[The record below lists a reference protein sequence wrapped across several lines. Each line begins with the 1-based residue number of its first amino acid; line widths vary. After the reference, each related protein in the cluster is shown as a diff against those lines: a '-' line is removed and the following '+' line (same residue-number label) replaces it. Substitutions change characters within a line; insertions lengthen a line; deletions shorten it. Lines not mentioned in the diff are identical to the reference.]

1 MSLPD
6 AAPRAFLS
14 LLAALLVA
22 CGGGGGDTRASRG
35 SAAQPSGDATRGERR
50 DASGAASAQPR
61 PIGGAG
67 SGIPAPGDSAAI
79 AASADAPCAMFGL
92 WQPCS
97 VIRRLESAGLGP
109 VPLEGA
115 VRQPGIS
122 IDGSAFRL
130 GRGELQVYLYAD
142 SASAIGEAG
151 RVEPR
156 RTEPARTRGI
166 RRPPTVIRSGNLVA
180 LLFNNNDRQLE
191 RVQLAL
197 TAGLPGA

>member
-22 CGGGGGDTRASRG
+22 CGGGGDDTRASRG
-35 SAAQPSGDATRGERR
+35 SSAQPSGGATSGERR

-156 RTEPARTRGI
+156 R
-166 RRPPTVIRSGNLVA
+166 
-180 LLFNNNDRQLE
+180 
-191 RVQLAL
+191 
-197 TAGLPGA
+197 